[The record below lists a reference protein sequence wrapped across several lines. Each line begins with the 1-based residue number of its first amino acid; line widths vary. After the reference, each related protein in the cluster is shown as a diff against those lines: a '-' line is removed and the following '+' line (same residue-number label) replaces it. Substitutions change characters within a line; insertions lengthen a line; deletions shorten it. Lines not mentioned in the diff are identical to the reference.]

1 MKRFHWQLFAL
12 STFSFSVSIENF
24 GFNAVF
30 VKNVL
35 LNCKM
40 SQMHVS
46 HSRVEDI
53 ASEYSKEKRL
63 SDIWTFIPLASL
75 KFLILSF

>member
-1 MKRFHWQLFAL
+1 MP
-12 STFSFSVSIENF
+12 SVSD
-24 GFNAVF
+24 V
-30 VKNVL
+30 
-35 LNCKM
+35 CP
-40 SQMHVS
+40 HVG

-75 KFLILSF
+75 KFLILSLWVDFQDKGIYNQKVNTELLY